1 MGSDRQGPWEKSEL
15 KTRDILRLAAT
26 LVCSGV
32 LSFYV
37 YATSQASGF
46 SPSELGLNSFLFL
59 GLLYALSLPIMW
71 AVGLVA
77 IPSPSD
83 RKQSS
88 MKNDSYP
95 TREGQ
100 GPTSKHSTR
109 KDRDNRNVQ
118 VNGEAS
124 LSRRLATGKISL
136 VVKLGPEPRLV
147 SSPASRTVKEPAPTG
162 KPTTVVSHD
171 DCGAYKCACGLEFS
185 GAAAFSAH
193 DEQTS
198 HAKNQGRRVVIEG
211 RPIHD
216 STYRVLS
223 GF

>member
-1 MGSDRQGPWEKSEL
+1 MGSDRQGRWEKSEL

-77 IPSPSD
+77 IPSRSD
-83 RKQSS
+83 RKQGS
-88 MKNDSYP
+88 MKNDRYP
-95 TREGQ
+95 REGQ

-109 KDRDNRNVQ
+109 KDRDNRNVH

-136 VVKLGPEPRLV
+136 VVGPEPWLV
-147 SSPASRTVKEPAPTG
+147 SNPASRTVKAPAPTG
-162 KPTTVVSHD
+162 KPTTVVSYD
-171 DCGAYKCACGLEFS
+171 NCATYKCACGLEFS

-193 DEQTS
+193 DEQTG
-198 HAKNQGRRVVIEG
+198 HAKNQGKRVVIEG

-216 STYRVLS
+216 SAYRVLS

>member
-1 MGSDRQGPWEKSEL
+1 MGSDQQGRWEKSEL
-15 KTRDILRLAAT
+15 KTRDFLRLAAT

-77 IPSPSD
+77 IPSRSD
-83 RKQSS
+83 RKQGS
-88 MKNDSYP
+88 MKNDRYP
-95 TREGQ
+95 PSERQ
-100 GPTSKHSTR
+100 GRTSKHSTR
-109 KDRDNRNVQ
+109 KNRDNRNDR
-118 VNGEAS
+118 VNGEPS
-124 LSRRLATGKISL
+124 LLRRLATRKITL
-136 VVKLGPEPRLV
+136 VIRLGPEPWLV
-147 SSPASRTVKEPAPTG
+147 SNPASRTVEEPAATG
-162 KPTTVVSHD
+162 KSTTVVSHD
-171 DCGAYKCACGLEFS
+171 DCGTYKCACGLEFS
-185 GAAAFSAH
+185 GAATFSAH
-193 DEQTS
+193 DEQS
-198 HAKNQGRRVVIEG
+198 GHAKNQGKRVVIEG

>member
-1 MGSDRQGPWEKSEL
+1 MGPDRKGRWEKREL

-32 LSFYV
+32 LSLYV
-37 YATSQASGF
+37 YATSQAGEF
-46 SPSELGLNSFLFL
+46 SPSELSLNSFLFL

-77 IPSPSD
+77 IPSRSD
-83 RKQSS
+83 RKQGS

-95 TREGQ
+95 REGQ
-100 GPTSKHSTR
+100 GPTSKHSNR
-109 KDRDNRNVQ
+109 KRGDNRNVQ

-136 VVKLGPEPRLV
+136 VVKLGPETRFV
-147 SSPASRTVKEPAPTG
+147 SSPSSRTVKEPAPTE

-171 DCGAYKCACGLEFS
+171 DCGTYKCACGLEFS

-198 HAKNQGRRVVIEG
+198 HAKNQGKRVVIEG

>member
-1 MGSDRQGPWEKSEL
+1 MGSDQKEGRGKREL

-32 LSFYV
+32 VSFYV
-37 YATSQASGF
+37 YATSQAGGF

-77 IPSPSD
+77 IPSRSD
-83 RKQSS
+83 RKQGS
-88 MKNDSYP
+88 MKNDSYAP
-95 TREGQ
+95 KEGPA
-100 GPTSKHSTR
+100 PTSKQSTR
-109 KDRDNRNVQ
+109 KNRDNRNVQ

-124 LSRRLATGKISL
+124 LSRRLAKGKITL
-136 VVKLGPEPRLV
+136 VIKLGPEPWLV
-147 SSPASRTVKEPAPTG
+147 SNPASRTVKEPAPTV
-162 KPTTVVSHD
+162 KSTTVVSHD
-171 DCGAYKCACGLEFS
+171 NCAAYKCACGLEFS
-185 GAAAFSAH
+185 GAADFSDH
-193 DEQTS
+193 DEQTG
-198 HAKNQGRRVVIEG
+198 HAKNQVKRVVIEG

-216 STYRVLS
+216 SAYRVLS

>member
-1 MGSDRQGPWEKSEL
+1 MGSDRQGRWEKSEL

-77 IPSPSD
+77 IPSRSD
-83 RKQSS
+83 RKQGS
-88 MKNDSYP
+88 MKNDHYP
-95 TREGQ
+95 PKIGQ
-100 GPTSKHSTR
+100 GSTSKHSTR

-124 LSRRLATGKISL
+124 LSRRLSTGKIAL
-136 VVKLGPEPRLV
+136 VVGPEPWLV
-147 SSPASRTVKEPAPTG
+147 SNPASRTVKEPAPTG

-171 DCGAYKCACGLEFS
+171 DCGTYKCACGLEFS

-193 DEQTS
+193 DEQTG
-198 HAKNQGRRVVIEG
+198 HAKNQGKRVVIEG

-216 STYRVLS
+216 SAYRVLS